1 MVTNPSITPFRD
13 GTILYV
19 QVSRIFTLATKILR
33 YIITSCL
40 LTGFSSS
47 SSFRFRAYKYIYIYI
62 PTSPCHDDSFSFPT
76 SMTIPKPRHSSNKNK
91 NTNTHALEVFYS
103 TPISA
108 VQKDDYQM
116 ALYAPI
122 GFSNLHLSLMHRPEW
137 CWEAKRWLEKTSG
150 SWIHPSGAK
159 TGSPLTTTSSAP
171 HGHEDATA
179 GTHEGDDEDDDDLTL
194 HRCLTREYDEGLKE
208 HQQQQVQPEPSPPR
222 RYSAFY
228 SIRMT
233 TSSTTTTS
241 SPSRD
246 KKPKTG
252 TRRRSFF
259 LVTRK
264 TT

>member
-1 MVTNPSITPFRD
+1 
-13 GTILYV
+13 
-19 QVSRIFTLATKILR
+19 
-33 YIITSCL
+33 
-40 LTGFSSS
+40 
-47 SSFRFRAYKYIYIYI
+47 
-62 PTSPCHDDSFSFPT
+62 
-76 SMTIPKPRHSSNKNK
+76 MTIPKPRHSSNKNK

-208 HQQQQVQPEPSPPR
+208 HQQQVQPEPSPPR